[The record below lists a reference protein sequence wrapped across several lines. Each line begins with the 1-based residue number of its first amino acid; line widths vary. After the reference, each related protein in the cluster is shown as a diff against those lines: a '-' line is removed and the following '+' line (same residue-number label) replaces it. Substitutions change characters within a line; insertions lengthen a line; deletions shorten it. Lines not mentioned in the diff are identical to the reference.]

1 MKLQFTKTR
10 KVKSPARANKWD
22 AGIDFFIP
30 EDISVD
36 EFVAKQDNLSSPP
49 SGYSV
54 SPEGNVSSISLQ
66 PGDSVLIPS
75 GIKVKVPEGYALIFN
90 NKSGVASKK
99 GLIFGASV
107 VDCGYEGECHINLYN
122 ISNKA
127 QVIEAGQK
135 IIQGI
140 LMPVECCEMEEI
152 SSEKELYANS
162 DSSRGDGGFG
172 STGTC

>member
-10 KVKSPARANKWD
+10 KVKSPVRANKWD

-30 EDISVD
+30 EDIGVD
-36 EFVAKQDNLSSPP
+36 EFIAKQDNIASSP

-54 SPEGNVSSISLQ
+54 TTEGNIATISLQ

-99 GLIFGASV
+99 GLVFGASV

-122 ISNKA
+122 ISNKP
-127 QVIEAGQK
+127 QIIEAGQK

-140 LMPVECCEMEEI
+140 LIPVECCEMEEI
-152 SSEKELYANS
+152 ATEEELYANS
-162 DSSRGDGGFG
+162 DSSRGAGGFG
-172 STGTC
+172 STGIN